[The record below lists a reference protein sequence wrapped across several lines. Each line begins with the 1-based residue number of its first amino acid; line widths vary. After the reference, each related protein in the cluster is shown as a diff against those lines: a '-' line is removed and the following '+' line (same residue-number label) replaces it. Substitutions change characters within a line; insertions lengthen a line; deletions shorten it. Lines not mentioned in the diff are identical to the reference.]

1 MRKLLQLLIV
11 VFVFSGGISAAH
23 AGGVQIGRTRVIYNA
38 NDKEEALP
46 IINKGADTPWLV
58 QSWVDTGDGKT
69 RGPFIITPPL
79 FRLDPQKEQ
88 SLRIIWS
95 GVPLPE
101 NRESLFYI
109 NVRTIPASDKANKD
123 SNMLRLIYKTRLK
136 LFFRPQGLKGTPTE
150 ACRNL
155 TFTRDGK
162 TLRVNN
168 NSNYYTVFDSLF
180 MANTAI
186 PGADTVSPASTV
198 ALHLPANTA
207 SQTVTW
213 RCISDYGNASEKFS
227 FSLK

>member
-123 SNMLRLIYKTRLK
+123 SNMLRLIYK
-136 LFFRPQGLKGTPTE
+136 P
-150 ACRNL
+150 
-155 TFTRDGK
+155 D
-162 TLRVNN
+162 
-168 NSNYYTVFDSLF
+168 
-180 MANTAI
+180 
-186 PGADTVSPASTV
+186 
-198 ALHLPANTA
+198 
-207 SQTVTW
+207 
-213 RCISDYGNASEKFS
+213 
-227 FSLK
+227 

>member
-46 IINKGADTPWLV
+46 IINKGADTPGWFNPGLIPV
-58 QSWVDTGDGKT
+58 TER

-168 NSNYYTVFDSLF
+168 NSNYYIVFDSLF

-198 ALHLPANTA
+198 ALRLPANTA